1 MPSILSVLPALTPF
15 NENGH
20 HFLSSTDYLLLLL
33 CKIIDSIYGKI
44 NDLPKVIVQ
53 VRCALDRKASA
64 QLVQGGVS
72 LQ

>member
-33 CKIIDSIYGKI
+33 CKIIDSKI